1 MENVKDK
8 LPITSQW
15 DAAEKPGETI
25 PAEDGDHKTN
35 VGEERT
41 LAKYLQYC
49 NIVFKSPTI

>member
-15 DAAEKPGETI
+15 DAAEKLGETI
-25 PAEDGDHKTN
+25 LAGDGDHKTN

-41 LAKYLQYC
+41 LEKYIQG
-49 NIVFKSPTI
+49 